1 MELELIIAGTIAI
14 MIILLLE
21 ATEGVYR
28 GRNSDYIGRRLAYIC
43 GGVMACGLV
52 YFVSAWRIAAGAASL
67 LIIWIGYITKVRHL
81 LCFQR
86 EFYVVIAFTMR
97 RILIDKQEGEKCGL
111 RVC

>member
-1 MELELIIAGTIAI
+1 
-14 MIILLLE
+14 LE

-43 GGVMACGLV
+43 DGVMACGLV

-81 LCFQR
+81 LRFQR